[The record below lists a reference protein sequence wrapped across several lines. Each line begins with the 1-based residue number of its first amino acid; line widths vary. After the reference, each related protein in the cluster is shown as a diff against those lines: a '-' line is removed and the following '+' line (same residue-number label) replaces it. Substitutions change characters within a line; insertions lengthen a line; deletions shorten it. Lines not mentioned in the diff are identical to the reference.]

1 MAENT
6 ELPKKATAW
15 LGATAID
22 QYNRLIKKGGY
33 TQTQKLQEL
42 DHNIQDNGGTKVKTI
57 LYKDQFGGIISFE
70 SINIFVTVIN

>member
-6 ELPKKATAW
+6 ELPKKASMIAW
-15 LGATAID
+15 LGATSLD

-42 DHNIQDNGGTKVKTI
+42 RE
-57 LYKDQFGGIISFE
+57 L
-70 SINIFVTVIN
+70 